1 MALIYSLVATCKLND
16 VNPYE
21 YFYDILLKVASY
33 PSPKIAD
40 ITPINWK
47 IDKK

>member
-21 YFYDILLKVASY
+21 YFYDILLKVALY